1 MNKKGGGPQGPP
13 LFLVPSRKLT
23 MPVAQATV
31 MFAPPDH
38 KRPLALTRADVKVVG
53 VLAGFTL
60 IVRGVWFGDPNADID
75 EQLYSLIGSA
85 MLEGKVPFVDLWD
98 RKPWG
103 LFALFA
109 LAHALGGPGPL
120 AYQALAA
127 VFTLAGAVM
136 TFVLAR
142 PLAARWTA
150 AGAGLLTVVLA
161 ALYGAHSANS
171 EVFFIPMMLAM
182 AALVRD
188 PDHPRARLRALAAM
202 LIGGTALQIKYTV
215 LPQCLFFGLWAL
227 WGEYRCGSRP
237 ARLAGQ
243 AALFGLLG
251 LLPTALVGAGYALA
265 GHGDAFV
272 FANFLSFFDRLP
284 SGAGRLH
291 GPIVMLLLP
300 LLGVALLGLNA
311 ARRRPAH
318 ERRSHAFHG
327 LWLAAALATV
337 FLPSTVYG
345 YYLAALIPPCVLLAL
360 PLFARKDPAAFNPL
374 IMAPAVLFLALLPSH
389 YSLAQDSRA
398 AAGRMAAAIAPHVDG
413 ERRCLLV
420 FDGPTALYRLSGSCL
435 PSRFVYPDHLNN
447 ALERNALGIRQE
459 HEVARILAARPP
471 VIVIADTPLTPQNPA
486 ALGLVRAAI
495 ARDYRP
501 LAVEK
506 FHKRT
511 VRAFVLRT

>member
-1 MNKKGGGPQGPP
+1 
-13 LFLVPSRKLT
+13 
-23 MPVAQATV
+23 MPVAQAAV
-31 MFAPPDH
+31 MFAPPESP
-38 KRPLALTRADVKVVG
+38 RPPAMTRADLWVVG
-53 VLAGFTL
+53 LLAVFTL

-75 EQLYSLIGSA
+75 EQLYSLIGSG

-109 LAHALGGPGPL
+109 LAHAAGGPGPV

-127 VFTLAGAVM
+127 VFTLAGGVM

-161 ALYGAHSANS
+161 ALFGAHSANS

-182 AALVRD
+182 ALLVRD

-202 LIGGTALQIKYTV
+202 LIGGAALQVKYTV

-227 WGEYRCGSRP
+227 WGEHRRGAGP
-237 ARLAGQ
+237 VRLAGQ

-251 LLPTALVGAGYALA
+251 LLPTILVGAGYALA
-265 GHGDAFV
+265 GHWQAFV

-291 GPIVMLLLP
+291 GPIMLLLLP
-300 LLGVALLGLNA
+300 LLGLALLGLNA

-318 ERRSHAFHG
+318 ERRAHAFSG

-360 PLFARKDPAAFNPL
+360 PLFARKDPTAFNPL
-374 IMAPAVLFLALLPSH
+374 IMAPAALFLALLPSQ
-389 YSLAQDSRA
+389 YGIAQGSRA
-398 AAGRMAAAIAPHVDG
+398 AAERMAAAIAPHVDG
-413 ERRCLLV
+413 ETRCLLV

-435 PSRFVYPDHLNN
+435 PTRFIYPDHLNN
-447 ALERNALGIRQE
+447 ALEREALGVRQE
-459 HEVARILAARPP
+459 DEVARILAGRPP
-471 VIVIADTPLTPQNPA
+471 VIVIADTALTPQNPA
-486 ALGLVRAAI
+486 ALGQVRAAI
-495 ARDYRP
+495 AQGYRP
-501 LAVEK
+501 LAQEE

-511 VRAFVLRT
+511 VRAFVLRD